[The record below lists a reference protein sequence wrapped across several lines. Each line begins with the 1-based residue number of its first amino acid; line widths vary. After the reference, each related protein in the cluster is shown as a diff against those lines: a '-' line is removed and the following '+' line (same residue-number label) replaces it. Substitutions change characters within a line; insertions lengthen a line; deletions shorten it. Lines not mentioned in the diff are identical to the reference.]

1 MARSQEPS
9 RGLLDPVAKMLRLPF
24 GTPDFIEKIVTGSV
38 NQVGR
43 RTLYGLITT
52 WDAAG
57 GGPFA
62 ASAIATTGLAK
73 TAEIVQSM
81 FIGPVF
87 NPLLKMLGAEMLGA
101 DKIAIRASLCAAQ
114 LVGLGIMRYGV
125 RSEPLHSMSVE
136 MLVDAIGP
144 TMQRYLVGDIGRG

>member
-1 MARSQEPS
+1 
-9 RGLLDPVAKMLRLPF
+9 MLRLPF

-43 RTLYGLITT
+43 RTLYVLITT

-87 NPLLKMLGAEMLGA
+87 NPLLKMLGA
-101 DKIAIRASLCAAQ
+101 DKIAIRAAQ

>member
-1 MARSQEPS
+1 
-9 RGLLDPVAKMLRLPF
+9 MLRLPF

-43 RTLYGLITT
+43 RTLYVLITT

-87 NPLLKMLGAEMLGA
+87 NP
-101 DKIAIRASLCAAQ
+101 
-114 LVGLGIMRYGV
+114 
-125 RSEPLHSMSVE
+125 
-136 MLVDAIGP
+136 
-144 TMQRYLVGDIGRG
+144 

>member
-1 MARSQEPS
+1 
-9 RGLLDPVAKMLRLPF
+9 MLRLPF

-43 RTLYGLITT
+43 RTLYVLITT

-87 NPLLKMLGAEMLGA
+87 NPLLKMLGA

-114 LVGLGIMRYGV
+114 LVGLGTKPPARRLSLRAGQIGCR
-125 RSEPLHSMSVE
+125 
-136 MLVDAIGP
+136 LV
-144 TMQRYLVGDIGRG
+144 Q

>member
-43 RTLYGLITT
+43 RTLYVLITT

-87 NPLLKMLGAEMLGA
+87 NPLLKMLGA

-125 RSEPLHSMSVE
+125 RSEPLQSMSVE